1 MSAVIK
7 KVLAYTA
14 AFFAALVLFP
24 IYVNAEPELMPDGQY
39 FDAEY
44 YAEHNPD
51 VKNVCGTSKERLYAH
66 YIEFGKEEGRDPFDP
81 ELLDSPDFPPMPG
94 VDLSPIDAADAYTLK
109 GYFNRSVFIGD
120 SIMAGYHNHLAYLKD
135 ANLSG
140 AQFLAKVSYSAV
152 HANNEV
158 DKFHPMYMGVSQPVW
173 DSISYMAVDRAFIMF
188 GTNDLVSFSP
198 EQTVERVT
206 MLADKIKAKNPRVDI
221 NIISM
226 TPVYVTTN
234 KGFLSNPFI
243 AQYNQLMMQRCVE
256 KGWGFV
262 NLFPA
267 MTDENGNV
275 RADYSSDKYV
285 HLTNKA
291 YSEVWDLALQ
301 NFALDQI
308 GARTRVEVRG
318 PALQ

>member
-1 MSAVIK
+1 MLGVIK
-7 KVLAYTA
+7 KALLYA
-14 AFFAALVLFP
+14 AALMAALVLFP
-24 IYVNAEPELMPDGQY
+24 LSVNAAPELMPDGQY

-51 VKNVCGTSKERLYAH
+51 VKKVCGTSKERLYAH
-66 YIEFGKEEGRDPFDP
+66 YIEFGKTEGRDPFDP
-81 ELLDSPDFPPMPG
+81 ELLNDPDFAAMPG
-94 VDLSPIDAADAYTLK
+94 VDLSPIAAADAFTLK
-109 GYFNRSVFIGD
+109 GYFSRSVFIGD

-152 HANNEV
+152 HANNEN
-158 DKFHPMYMGVSQPVW
+158 DRLHPAYLGKSQPVW
-173 DSISYMAVDRAFIMF
+173 DSISMMPVDRAFIMF

-206 MLADKIKAKNPRVDI
+206 MVADKIKLKNPAVDI
-221 NIISM
+221 DIISM
-226 TPVYVTTN
+226 TPVYPGTN

-243 AQYNQLMMQRCVE
+243 AQYNQLMSVRCAE
-256 KGWGFV
+256 RGWGFV
-262 NLFPA
+262 NINQA
-267 MTDENGNV
+267 MTDANGDLRV
-275 RADYSSDKYV
+275 DYSSDKYV

-301 NFALDQI
+301 NFALNQI
-308 GARTRVEVRG
+308 GERARVEVRG

>member
-1 MSAVIK
+1 MSTFLK
-7 KVLAYTA
+7 KLSILAA
-14 AFFAALVLFP
+14 ALFAALILLP
-24 IYVNAEPELMPDGQY
+24 ETAYAEPELMPDGQY
-39 FDAEY
+39 FDPEY

-51 VKNVCGTSKERLYAH
+51 VTKVCGTTKERLYAH

-81 ELLDSPDFPPMPG
+81 ELLNDPDFAVMPG
-94 VDLSPIDAADAYTLK
+94 VDLSPIDEKDAYTLK

-120 SIMAGYHNHLAYLKD
+120 SIMAGYHNHLAYLRD

-152 HANNEV
+152 HANNEN
-158 DKFHPMYMGVSQPVW
+158 DKFHPLYMGVSQPVW
-173 DSISYMAVDRAFIMF
+173 DSISMMNVDRAFIMF
-188 GTNDLVSFSP
+188 GTNDLVSFTP

-206 MLADKIKAKNPRVDI
+206 MVADKIKAKNPQVDI

-226 TPVYVTTN
+226 TPVYPGTS
-234 KGFLSNPFI
+234 KGFLANPFI
-243 AQYNQLMMQRCVE
+243 AQYNQLMAARCTE
-256 KGWGFV
+256 RGFGFV

-267 MTDENGNV
+267 MTDENGDLRV
-275 RADYSSDKYV
+275 EYSSDKYV

-301 NFALDQI
+301 NHALSQI
-308 GARTRVEVRG
+308 GERARVEVRG
-318 PALQ
+318 PALR